1 VPGFYLKRARRPEEQ
16 RLPLA
21 QYFLRVGGVLLA
33 LLLALNAY
41 LPKLP
46 VADRAYADLPVI
58 RIHSDRKWPERIVF
72 DTKLQASITA
82 QVTSSEPG
90 LTAAETAGNVFAK
103 ERGREA
109 LAQMQPSDI
118 RQLQPAPSK
127 KREPRPQHKSRIAR
141 KYTPPHYTSAPQWQF
156 GWYNQGLWRG
166 G

>member
-1 VPGFYLKRARRPEEQ
+1 VPGFYLKQARRPEEQ
-16 RLPLA
+16 HLPLA

-33 LLLALNAY
+33 LLLALDAY

-46 VADRAYADLPVI
+46 VADRAQADLLVI
-58 RIHSDRKWPERIVF
+58 RIHSDRKWPERVVF
-72 DTKLQASITA
+72 DTRPPAIIPA
-82 QVTSSEPG
+82 HVARSEPG
-90 LTAAETAGNVFAK
+90 LAPAETAGDVSAK
-103 ERGREA
+103 ARGREA

-118 RQLQPAPSK
+118 RQLQPATSI

-156 GWYNQGLWRG
+156 GWYGQGLWRG

>member
-1 VPGFYLKRARRPEEQ
+1 MPGFYLKRARRPEEQ

-21 QYFLRVGGVLLA
+21 QYFLRVGGVLLT

-41 LPKLP
+41 LPKTP

-72 DTKLQASITA
+72 DTRLPVIVPAQLASG
-82 QVTSSEPG
+82 EPG
-90 LTAAETAGNVFAK
+90 IVPAEATGDVSTKAI
-103 ERGREA
+103 GREA
-109 LAQMQPSDI
+109 FAQMEPSDV
-118 RQLQPAPSK
+118 RLSQPPDPK
-127 KREPRPQHKSRIAR
+127 RREPKRQHKSRIAK

-156 GWYNQGLWRG
+156 GWYSQGLWRG

>member
-41 LPKLP
+41 LPKPP

-58 RIHSDRKWPERIVF
+58 RIHSDRKWPERVVF
-72 DTKLQASITA
+72 DTRLSAIIPA
-82 QVTSSEPG
+82 QVARSQPSLAP
-90 LTAAETAGNVFAK
+90 AETAGDVSAK
-103 ERGREA
+103 ASGREA
-109 LAQMQPSDI
+109 FAQMQPSDV
-118 RQLQPAPSK
+118 RLTQPPNPK
-127 KREPRPQHKSRIAR
+127 RREPKSQHKSRIAR

-156 GWYNQGLWRG
+156 GWYGQGLWRG